1 VLIFTQRNRAVAEKE
16 LISNAKDITFMKILI
31 TSTALIA
38 FFLGWSPLANAE
50 STAVFNGK
58 KFLAKITEHCSEG
71 NVSCDDV
78 TLESKSK
85 KTGKGIS
92 LKGKTVNVNCPEVCD
107 FRGYEFKNGVYTYY
121 FVAGQANKWKINV
134 FEKDKVI
141 STDSGTLE

>member
-1 VLIFTQRNRAVAEKE
+1 
-16 LISNAKDITFMKILI
+16 MKILI
-31 TSTALIA
+31 TFTALIT
-38 FFLGWSPLANAE
+38 FFLGWSSFASAE
-50 STAVFNGK
+50 STSIFNGE

-107 FRGYEFKNGVYTYY
+107 FRGYEFKNGAYTYN
-121 FVAGQANKWKINV
+121 FFASADNKWKLNV
-134 FEKDKVI
+134 FEKGKVI
-141 STDSGTLE
+141 STDTGTLD

>member
-1 VLIFTQRNRAVAEKE
+1 MRN
-16 LISNAKDITFMKILI
+16 L
-31 TSTALIA
+31 TALLM
-38 FFLGWSPLANAE
+38 FTSVTLGWPSLSHAD
-50 STAVFNGK
+50 STVFFTGSK
-58 KFLAKITEHCSEG
+58 YTAKITEHCSEG

-92 LKGKTVNVNCPEVCD
+92 LKGKTVNVNCPGVCD
-107 FRGYEFKNGVYTYY
+107 FRGYEFKNGAYTYY

>member
-1 VLIFTQRNRAVAEKE
+1 MLIQQSFLLEVNTQPRLLSIALKE
-16 LISNAKDITFMKILI
+16 M
-31 TSTALIA
+31 
-38 FFLGWSPLANAE
+38 SPVMMSRLNQK
-50 STAVFNGK
+50 V
-58 KFLAKITEHCSEG
+58 
-71 NVSCDDV
+71 
-78 TLESKSK
+78 K

>member
-1 VLIFTQRNRAVAEKE
+1 MKNLTILLIFLSVT
-16 LISNAKDITFMKILI
+16 
-31 TSTALIA
+31 
-38 FFLGWSPLANAE
+38 LGWSNLSHAD
-50 STAVFNGK
+50 SIVVFTGSK
-58 KFLAKITEHCSEG
+58 YTAKITEHCSEG
-71 NVSCDDV
+71 NVSCDEV